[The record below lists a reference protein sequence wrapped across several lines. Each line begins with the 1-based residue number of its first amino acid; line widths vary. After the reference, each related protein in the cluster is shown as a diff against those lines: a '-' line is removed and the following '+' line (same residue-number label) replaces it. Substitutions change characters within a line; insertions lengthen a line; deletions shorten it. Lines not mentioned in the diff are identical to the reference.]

1 MSQWNETANG
11 NFVYVIEKDNL
22 MTVFK
27 RKSDD
32 GWGGVYDGSFL
43 KGEFDTPEEAQK
55 AMEEFVFEGNDNL
68 ASKPIQLNTWLK
80 TKKGGYYKTSED
92 GTISIKKASSGKW
105 CIVSSKLGLIENQWF
120 DTAMEAKEK
129 ADQLTCV

>member
-32 GWGGVYDGSFL
+32 GWGGVYDGSYL

-55 AMEEFVFEGNDNL
+55 AMEEFVFEGNNSL
-68 ASKPIQLNTWLK
+68 VSKSTQLGMWQK
-80 TKKGGYYKTSED
+80 TKQGTYYMATKD
-92 GTISIKKASSGKW
+92 GTISVKKASSGKW
-105 CIVSSKLGLIENQWF
+105 FIVSSILGLIENQWF